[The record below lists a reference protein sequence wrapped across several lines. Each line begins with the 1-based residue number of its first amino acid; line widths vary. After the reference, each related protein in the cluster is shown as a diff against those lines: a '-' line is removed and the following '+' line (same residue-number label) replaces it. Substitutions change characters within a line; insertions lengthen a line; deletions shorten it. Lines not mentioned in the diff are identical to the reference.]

1 MARIARVIVPG
12 VPHHVV
18 QRGVR
23 SIPIFDNDDDRQL
36 YLRLLKEHAAVHS
49 VMFHAWCLMTN
60 HVHFVAVPRHEKSL
74 AKTFGEAHKIYTR
87 EFNKRH
93 RVTGYLFQGR
103 FGSCPL
109 DDRHLYEAVRYVEL
123 NPVRAGIVQRAEQ
136 YPWSS
141 AAYHLAKRKTDALVT
156 SAPPSRNNR
165 DITSL
170 FAVLGEVECCVPS
183 YSDSLVTDALP
194 SLYVED
200 WASYLGEGT
209 GEAMVKALEKHLNT
223 GRPIGND
230 DFVRSL
236 GSRVDRDLVPKKR
249 GWPKGR
255 ERK

>member
-1 MARIARVIVPG
+1 MARIARVIVPD

-23 SIPIFDNDDDRQL
+23 SIPIFESDHDRQL
-36 YLRLLKEHAAVHS
+36 YLRLLKEHATVHG
-49 VMFHAWCLMTN
+49 VTFHAWCLMTN

-74 AKTFGEAHKIYTR
+74 AETFGEAHKKYTR

-93 RVTGYLFQGR
+93 GVTGYLFQGR

-109 DDRHLYEAVRYVEL
+109 DDQHLYEAVRYVEL
-123 NPVRAGIVQRAEQ
+123 NPVRAGIVKSAER

-141 AAYHLAKRKTDALVT
+141 AAYHLAKRKDDCLVT
-156 SAPPSRNNR
+156 AGPP
-165 DITSL
+165 
-170 FAVLGEVECCVPS
+170 
-183 YSDSLVTDALP
+183 LV
-194 SLYVED
+194 YVDD
-200 WASYLGEGT
+200 WATYLGEGT
-209 GEAMVKALEKHLNT
+209 GEAMVKVLEKHLST
-223 GRPIGND
+223 GRPMGDD

-236 GSRVDRDLVPKKR
+236 GSRVGRDLVPKKR